1 MKQKDLKIIASRLW
15 KLEQKCQANENVSE
29 NLKEME
35 NIANNLSLTDLM
47 HVSFL
52 IEKLHNKDSF

>member
-1 MKQKDLKIIASRLW
+1 MKQKKLKELASQLW
-15 KLEQKCQANENVSE
+15 DLEQKCQENENVSE

-47 HVSFL
+47 HVTFL
-52 IEKLHNKDSF
+52 MEKLHNKK

>member
-1 MKQKDLKIIASRLW
+1 MKQIHKDYNELASRLW
-15 KLEQKCQANENVSE
+15 ELEQKCQANEDVSE

-47 HVSFL
+47 HVTFL
-52 IEKLHNKDSF
+52 MEKLHKKK